1 MRALLLSPS
10 HLNFD
15 PGALS
20 SVIKRRR
27 AERRVLLLGRCYS
40 DNSGNNLFAAPFAA
54 IVSLLYPIG
63 RRSRSSLAARSIK
76 GILRLLEEGAT
87 MSLAPT
93 LLFSDCSSQTDRRT
107 TDIAKT
113 EEGQRVAC
121 VQIQRQVRLEGWAL
135 LYSYWAS
142 LGEYFNAKIFFR
154 R

>member
-20 SVIKRRR
+20 SVIKRTR

-63 RRSRSSLAARSIK
+63 RRSRSPLARSIK

-113 EEGQRVAC
+113 EEGQRVAYG
-121 VQIQRQVRLEGWAL
+121 QIQRQVPLEGWAL
-135 LYSYWAS
+135 QYSYWAS
-142 LGEYFNAKIFFR
+142 VNSGMR
-154 R
+154 GS

>member
-20 SVIKRRR
+20 SVIKRTR

-63 RRSRSSLAARSIK
+63 RRSRSSLARSIK

-107 TDIAKT
+107 DDGHSRDGGGSARGIRADSTAS
-113 EEGQRVAC
+113 
-121 VQIQRQVRLEGWAL
+121 AL
-135 LYSYWAS
+135 KKNGHHHCNFHSKHL
-142 LGEYFNAKIFFR
+142 
-154 R
+154 